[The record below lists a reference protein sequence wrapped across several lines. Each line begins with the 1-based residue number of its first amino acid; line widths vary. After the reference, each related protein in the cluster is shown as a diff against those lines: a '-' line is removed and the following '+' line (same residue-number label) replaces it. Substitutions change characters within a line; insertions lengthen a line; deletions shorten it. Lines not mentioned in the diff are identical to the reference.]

1 MYTAFEERTFWWLAI
16 VLDDITSTGT
26 FTLASEHFPRDRGGG
41 GEGGGHCRRH
51 CNHSR
56 DSVIKMILRNKSDPA
71 HKLMIQIHNATMG
84 GIILHP
90 GVGGFI
96 T

>member
-1 MYTAFEERTFWWLAI
+1 
-16 VLDDITSTGT
+16 
-26 FTLASEHFPRDRGGG
+26 
-41 GEGGGHCRRH
+41 
-51 CNHSR
+51 
-56 DSVIKMILRNKSDPA
+56 MILRNKSDPA